1 MRDQSTI
8 AHTLA
13 LSILDFLD
21 RERKK
26 DPGLGASEG
35 LLALAMAIGS
45 VCATAHDAT
54 DAQVAKHC
62 RVLGD
67 IAAQQAKA
75 CRDQKEATRQ

>member
-1 MRDQSTI
+1 MRDQITI

-21 RERKK
+21 GERKK

-45 VCATAHDAT
+45 VCACAANAT
-54 DAQVAKHC
+54 DEQIETHC
-62 RVLGD
+62 RLLGK
-67 IAAQQAKA
+67 IAAEQAQA
-75 CRDQKEATRQ
+75 CRANDRSYVQ